1 MPEVHGHAAAQHDTD
16 DTEDGAK
23 SAEERQRLV
32 LANHAED
39 GAHHLDAVAHGVKLA
54 DGSGR
59 TVVVLNW
66 HLEQTQVVVQ
76 RVDGHLGLNLEAV
89 RQHGVGF
96 DEGEGEGTVAGHD
109 VGDVRMEQAV
119 DRTAHQTVTEVVERA
134 LVLLEVGGAQ
144 AVADYHVVAFGDL
157 LDHGGCRV
165 GWVGVIAVRHDVHI
179 GVDVFEHG
187 ANHVAFAL
195 ARFLADDCA
204 LAGRDFRRAVGG
216 VVVIHVNVGA
226 RQCCLEITHYLA
238 DGDFLVI
245 ARQQYGN
252 GGACILLEH
261 VEHYSL
267 CCGRSE
273 ASCGFNYDCC
283 LLGKGYERMA

>member
-1 MPEVHGHAAAQHDTD
+1 
-16 DTEDGAK
+16 
-23 SAEERQRLV
+23 
-32 LANHAED
+32 
-39 GAHHLDAVAHGVKLA
+39 
-54 DGSGR
+54 
-59 TVVVLNW
+59 
-66 HLEQTQVVVQ
+66 
-76 RVDGHLGLNLEAV
+76 
-89 RQHGVGF
+89 
-96 DEGEGEGTVAGHD
+96 
-109 VGDVRMEQAV
+109 MEQAV

-144 AVADYHVVAFGDL
+144 AVADYHVVAFGNL

-165 GWVGVIAVRHDVHI
+165 GWVGVVAIRHDVHV

-195 ARFLADDCA
+195 ARFLADDCT
-204 LAGRDFRRAVGG
+204 LVGRDFRRAVGG

-283 LLGKGYERMA
+283 LLGKGYEKMA

>member
-1 MPEVHGHAAAQHDTD
+1 MPEVHGHAAAQHDAND
-16 DTEDGAK
+16 AEDGAK
-23 SAEERQRLV
+23 SAEERQWLV

-59 TVVVLNW
+59 TVAVLNW

-76 RVDGHLGLNLEAV
+76 RVDGHLGLNLEAA

-96 DEGEGEGTVAGHD
+96 DECEREGTVSGHD
-109 VGDVRMEQAV
+109 VGDIRMEQAV
-119 DRTAHQTVTEVVERA
+119 DGTAHQAVAEVVEWT

-144 AVADYHVVAFGDL
+144 AVADYHVVAFGNL

-165 GWVGVIAVRHDVHI
+165 GWVGVVAIRHDVHV

-195 ARFLADDCA
+195 ARFLADD
-204 LAGRDFRRAVGG
+204 GPFRRRDLGGAVGG
-216 VVVIHVNVGA
+216 VVVIHVNVGI
-226 RQCCLEITHYLA
+226 RQCCFEIAYHFA
-238 DGDFLVI
+238 DGDFLVVTRKKYRDGWLSFLVHGI
-245 ARQQYGN
+245 S
-252 GGACILLEH
+252 
-261 VEHYSL
+261 V
-267 CCGRSE
+267 
-273 ASCGFNYDCC
+273 
-283 LLGKGYERMA
+283 

>member
-1 MPEVHGHAAAQHDTD
+1 MPEVHGHAAAQHDAD
-16 DTEDGAK
+16 DAEDGAK
-23 SAEERQRLV
+23 TAEERQRLV
-32 LANHAED
+32 FADHTEN

-59 TVVVLNW
+59 TVAVLNW

-76 RVDGHLGLNLEAV
+76 RVDGHLGLNLEAA
-89 RQHGVGF
+89 RQYGVGF
-96 DEGEGEGTVAGHD
+96 DECEREGTVSGHD
-109 VGDVRMEQAV
+109 VGDIRLEQAV
-119 DRTAHQTVTEVVERA
+119 DGTAHQAVAEVVEWT
-134 LVLLEVGGAQ
+134 LVLLEVGGTQ
-144 AVADYHVVAFGDL
+144 TVSDHHIVAFEDLVHHGRGCVRGVGVVA
-157 LDHGGCRV
+157 V
-165 GWVGVIAVRHDVHI
+165 GHDVHV
-179 GVDVFEHG
+179 GVDVLEHG
-187 ANHVAFAL
+187 ADHVALAL
-195 ARFLADDCA
+195 TWLLADDGA
-204 LAGRDFRRAVGG
+204 FAGGDFRRVVGG
-216 VVVIHVNVGA
+216 VVVVHVDVGA

>member
-1 MPEVHGHAAAQHDTD
+1 MPEVHGHAAAQHDAD
-16 DTEDGAK
+16 DAEDGAK
-23 SAEERQRLV
+23 SAEKRQRLV
-32 LANHAED
+32 FANHAED
-39 GAHHLDAVAHGVKLA
+39 GAHHFDAVAHGVEFA
-54 DGSGR
+54 DGAFWAIA
-59 TVVVLNW
+59 VLDR
-66 HLEQTQVVVQ
+66 HLVEAQVVVQ
-76 RVDGHLGLNLEAV
+76 RVDGHLGLNLEAA

-96 DEGEGEGTVAGHD
+96 DEGEREGTVAGHD
-109 VGDVRMEQAV
+109 VGDVGVEQAV

-144 AVADYHVVAFGDL
+144 AVADYHVVAFEHLIHHDGRRV
-157 LDHGGCRV
+157 CRI
-165 GWVGVIAVRHDVHI
+165 GVIAIRHDVHV

-195 ARFLADDCA
+195 AWFLADDCA

>member
-1 MPEVHGHAAAQHDTD
+1 M
-16 DTEDGAK
+16 
-23 SAEERQRLV
+23 ER
-32 LANHAED
+32 
-39 GAHHLDAVAHGVKLA
+39 
-54 DGSGR
+54 
-59 TVVVLNW
+59 T
-66 HLEQTQVVVQ
+66 
-76 RVDGHLGLNLEAV
+76 
-89 RQHGVGF
+89 
-96 DEGEGEGTVAGHD
+96 
-109 VGDVRMEQAV
+109 
-119 DRTAHQTVTEVVERA
+119 

-144 AVADYHVVAFGDL
+144 SIADHHVVAFENL
-157 LDHGGCRV
+157 IHHGGGCVR
-165 GWVGVIAVRHDVHI
+165 GIGVVTIRHDVHV

>member
-1 MPEVHGHAAAQHDTD
+1 
-16 DTEDGAK
+16 
-23 SAEERQRLV
+23 
-32 LANHAED
+32 
-39 GAHHLDAVAHGVKLA
+39 
-54 DGSGR
+54 
-59 TVVVLNW
+59 
-66 HLEQTQVVVQ
+66 
-76 RVDGHLGLNLEAV
+76 
-89 RQHGVGF
+89 
-96 DEGEGEGTVAGHD
+96 
-109 VGDVRMEQAV
+109 MEQAV
-119 DRTAHQTVTEVVERA
+119 DRTAHQTVAAVVERA

-144 AVADYHVVAFGDL
+144 AIADYHVVAFEHL
-157 LDHGGCRV
+157 IHHGRCRV
-165 GWVGVIAVRHDVHI
+165 CRIGVIAIRHDVHV

-195 ARFLADDCA
+195 ARFLADDCT

-283 LLGKGYERMA
+283 LLGKGYEKMA

>member
-1 MPEVHGHAAAQHDTD
+1 
-16 DTEDGAK
+16 
-23 SAEERQRLV
+23 
-32 LANHAED
+32 
-39 GAHHLDAVAHGVKLA
+39 
-54 DGSGR
+54 
-59 TVVVLNW
+59 
-66 HLEQTQVVVQ
+66 
-76 RVDGHLGLNLEAV
+76 
-89 RQHGVGF
+89 
-96 DEGEGEGTVAGHD
+96 
-109 VGDVRMEQAV
+109 MEQAV

-165 GWVGVIAVRHDVHI
+165 CRIGVVAIRHDVHV

-216 VVVIHVNVGA
+216 VVVIHVNVGI
-226 RQCCLEITHYLA
+226 RQCCFEIAYHLA

-245 ARQQYGN
+245 ARKQHRNGN
-252 GGACILLEH
+252 VFFRHILY
-261 VEHYSL
+261 YSF
-267 CCGRSE
+267 C
-273 ASCGFNYDCC
+273 ASRFLILHEFVHAWICC
-283 LLGKGYERMA
+283 LLGIMAMCLQYTCRKMKHYFENMMEMVELGLDGL

>member
-1 MPEVHGHAAAQHDTD
+1 MPEIHGHAAAQHDAD
-16 DTEDGAK
+16 DTEDDAK
-23 SAEERQRLV
+23 SAEERQRLI

-39 GAHHLDAVAHGVKLA
+39 GAHHLDAVAHGVEFA
-54 DGSGR
+54 DGAFWAIA
-59 TVVVLNW
+59 VLDR
-66 HLEQTQVVVQ
+66 HLVEAQVVVQ
-76 RVDGHLGLNLEAV
+76 RVDGHLGLNLEAA

-96 DEGEGEGTVAGHD
+96 DEGEREGTVAGHD
-109 VGDVRMEQAV
+109 VGDVGVEQAV

-144 AVADYHVVAFGDL
+144 AVADYHVVAFEHLIHHDGRRV
-157 LDHGGCRV
+157 CRI
-165 GWVGVIAVRHDVHI
+165 GVIAIRHDVHV

-195 ARFLADDCA
+195 AWFLADDCA

>member
-1 MPEVHGHAAAQHDTD
+1 
-16 DTEDGAK
+16 
-23 SAEERQRLV
+23 
-32 LANHAED
+32 
-39 GAHHLDAVAHGVKLA
+39 
-54 DGSGR
+54 
-59 TVVVLNW
+59 
-66 HLEQTQVVVQ
+66 
-76 RVDGHLGLNLEAV
+76 
-89 RQHGVGF
+89 
-96 DEGEGEGTVAGHD
+96 
-109 VGDVRMEQAV
+109 MEWSF
-119 DRTAHQTVTEVVERA
+119 
-134 LVLLEVGGAQ
+134 VLLEVGGAQ
-144 AVADYHVVAFGDL
+144 AVADYHVVAFEHL
-157 LDHGGCRV
+157 IHHGRRRICQI
-165 GWVGVIAVRHDVHI
+165 GVIAIRHDVHV

-195 ARFLADDCA
+195 ARFLADDGA
-204 LAGRDFRRAVGG
+204 FAGGDFRRVVGG
-216 VVVIHVNVGA
+216 VVVVHVDVGA

>member
-1 MPEVHGHAAAQHDTD
+1 MPEVHGHAAAQHDAD
-16 DTEDGAK
+16 DAEDDAK
-23 SAEERQRLV
+23 SAEERQWLV
-32 LANHAED
+32 FANHAED

-54 DGSGR
+54 DGTFR
-59 TVVVLNW
+59 TVAVLNR

-76 RVDGHLGLNLEAV
+76 RVDGHLGLNLEAA

-96 DEGEGEGTVAGHD
+96 DECEREGTVSGHD
-109 VGDVRMEQAV
+109 VGDIRMEQAV
-119 DRTAHQTVTEVVERA
+119 DGTAHQAVAEVVEWT

-144 AVADYHVVAFGDL
+144 AIADYHVVAFEDL
-157 LDHGGCRV
+157 VHHGRGCVR
-165 GWVGVIAVRHDVHI
+165 GVGVVAVGHDVHV
-179 GVDVFEHG
+179 GVDVLEHG

>member
-1 MPEVHGHAAAQHDTD
+1 M
-16 DTEDGAK
+16 
-23 SAEERQRLV
+23 
-32 LANHAED
+32 
-39 GAHHLDAVAHGVKLA
+39 
-54 DGSGR
+54 
-59 TVVVLNW
+59 
-66 HLEQTQVVVQ
+66 
-76 RVDGHLGLNLEAV
+76 DGHLGLNLEAA

-96 DEGEGEGTVAGHD
+96 DECEREGTVSGHD
-109 VGDVRMEQAV
+109 VGDIRMEQAV
-119 DRTAHQTVTEVVERA
+119 DGTAHQAVAEVVEWT

-165 GWVGVIAVRHDVHI
+165 SWVGVVAIRHDVHV
-179 GVDVFEHG
+179 GVDIFEHG

-195 ARFLADDCA
+195 ARFLADN
-204 LAGRDFRRAVGG
+204 GPFRRRDLGGAVGG
-216 VVVIHVNVGA
+216 VVVVHVDVGIGQRCFEVA
-226 RQCCLEITHYLA
+226 YHLA

-273 ASCGFNYDCC
+273 ASGGFNYDCC